1 MKLGLTSLATRIF
14 EPIVEKNEKL
24 FAPLKDSYQRADIKM
39 PFVSYVS
46 LMLFFSILTY
56 VYVFVFSY
64 LTFIIFQRETTIAI
78 FYSFFAALLSSI
90 LVFFVAYSY
99 PIQKVSSRKRN
110 IEVNLPF
117 VIIHMGALVEAGL
130 PPYQMFKLIS
140 TFEDY
145 GEIAKEFKKVVR
157 NIEQFGLDPLTAIKD
172 VASRCP
178 SDELQ
183 QLLMGFVTTTESGG
197 NIKFYLKSVGE
208 QTLFDYRKRR
218 ERYIRTLDM
227 LSEIYTGIVI
237 SAPLFMV
244 AMLAIMNMIQPT
256 IGGWTIKDLA
266 WLGTYVIVPVL
277 NIGFIL
283 FLYTMEVEM

>member
-1 MKLGLTSLATRIF
+1 MGLGLASIATRIF
-14 EPIVEKNEKL
+14 GPIVEKNEKL
-24 FAPLKDSYQRADIKM
+24 FASLRDYYQRADIKM

-46 LMLFFSILTY
+46 LMLFFSLLTF

-64 LTFIIFQRETTIAI
+64 FAFTIFQREATVAM
-78 FYSFFAALLSSI
+78 FYSFFAALLSSV
-90 LVFFVAYSY
+90 LVFFIAYFY
-99 PIQKVSSRKRN
+99 PIQRVSSRKRN

-145 GEIAKEFKKVVR
+145 GEIAKEFKKIVR
-157 NIEQFGLDPLTAIKD
+157 NIEQFGLDPLTAIKE

-197 NIKFYLKSVGE
+197 NIKLYLKTVGE

-283 FLYTMEVEM
+283 FLYAMEVEM

>member
-1 MKLGLTSLATRIF
+1 MGFIALITKIF
-14 EPIVEKNEKL
+14 GPFVEKNEK
-24 FAPLKDSYQRADIKM
+24 FFSSLKDSIQKADIKM
-39 PFVSYVS
+39 PFISYAS
-46 LMLFFSILTY
+46 LTIFFSLLTFI
-56 VYVFVFSY
+56 YVFVISFI
-64 LTFIIFQRETTIAI
+64 TFNIFGRGATVSL
-78 FYSFFAALLSSI
+78 FYSLFAALLSSV
-90 LVFFVAYSY
+90 LTFFVAYFY
-99 PIQKVSSRKRN
+99 PMQKVSSRKRS

-117 VIIHMGALVEAGL
+117 VVIHMGALVEAGL

-140 TFEDY
+140 SFEEY
-145 GEIAKEFKKVVR
+145 GEIAKEFRKIVR
-157 NIEQFGLDPLTAIKD
+157 NVEQFGLDPLTAIKE

-197 NIKFYLKSVGE
+197 NIKLYLKTVGE
-208 QTLFDYRKRR
+208 QTLFDYRKKR

-266 WLGTYVIVPVL
+266 WLGTYILVPAL

-283 FLYTMEVEM
+283 FLFAMEVEM

>member
-1 MKLGLTSLATRIF
+1 MRLSLASVATRIF
-14 EPIVEKNEKL
+14 GSIIEKNEKL
-24 FAPLKDSYQRADIKM
+24 LSHVKDYYQKADIKM
-39 PFVSYVS
+39 PFISYAS
-46 LMLFFSILTY
+46 LILFFSLLTF
-56 VYVFVFSY
+56 VYVIAFSYFVF
-64 LTFIIFQRETTIAI
+64 TFFQREPIVSL

-90 LVFFVAYSY
+90 MIFFVGYFY

-117 VIIHMGALVEAGL
+117 VVIHMGALVEAGL

-140 TFEDY
+140 SFEDY
-145 GEIAKEFKKVVR
+145 GEIAKEFKKIVR
-157 NIEQFGLDPLTAIKD
+157 NIEQFGLDPLTAIKE
-172 VASRCP
+172 VAIRCP

-197 NIKFYLKSVGE
+197 NIKFYLKTVGE

-227 LSEIYTGIVI
+227 FSELYTGIVI
-237 SAPLFMV
+237 SAPLFMI

-266 WLGTYVIVPVL
+266 WLGTYALIPIL

-283 FLYTMEVEM
+283 FLFTMEVEM

>member
-1 MKLGLTSLATRIF
+1 MGLISIVTKVFS
-14 EPIVEKNEKL
+14 PIVEKYEKQ
-24 FAPLKDSYQRADIKM
+24 FSFLKESLQKADIKM
-39 PFVSYVS
+39 PFISYLS
-46 LMLFFSILTY
+46 LMLFLATLSFVYAFIFSI
-56 VYVFVFSY
+56 FVFHFFGRPLIVS
-64 LTFIIFQRETTIAI
+64 L
-78 FYSFFAALLSSI
+78 FYSIFVALLSS
-90 LVFFVAYSY
+90 VFIFIFMYFY
-99 PIQKVSSRKRN
+99 PFQKISSRKRN

-117 VIIHMGALVEAGL
+117 VVIHMGALVESGL

-140 TFEDY
+140 TFEEY
-145 GEIAKEFKKVVR
+145 GEIAKEFKKIVR
-157 NIEQFGLDPLTAIKD
+157 NIEQFGLDPLTAIKE

-183 QLLMGFVTTTESGG
+183 QLLMGFVTTVESGG
-197 NIKFYLKSVGE
+197 NIKLYLKTVGE

-227 LSEIYTGIVI
+227 LSEIYTGIII

-244 AMLAIMNMIQPT
+244 AMFAIMNMVQPT
-256 IGGWTIKDLA
+256 IGGWTIKDLT
-266 WLGTYVIVPVL
+266 WLGTYVLVPVL

>member
-1 MKLGLTSLATRIF
+1 MRLSVASIATRIF
-14 EPIVEKNEKL
+14 GSIIEKNEKL
-24 FAPLKDSYQRADIKM
+24 FAPLKDYYQKADIKM
-39 PFVSYVS
+39 PFVSYAS
-46 LMLFFSILTY
+46 LMFFFSSLSF

-64 LTFIIFQRETTIAI
+64 FVFTIFQREPIVSL
-78 FYSFFAALLSSI
+78 FYSFFAALLSSVLI
-90 LVFFVAYSY
+90 FFVAYFY
-99 PIQKVSSRKRN
+99 PVQKVSSRKRN

-117 VIIHMGALVEAGL
+117 VVIHMGALVEAGL

-140 TFEDY
+140 SFEDY
-145 GEIAKEFKKVVR
+145 GEIAKEFKKIVR
-157 NIEQFGLDPLTAIKD
+157 NIEQFGLDPLTAIKE

-197 NIKFYLKSVGE
+197 NIKFYLKTVGE

-227 LSEIYTGIVI
+227 LSELYTGVVI
-237 SAPLFMV
+237 SAPLFIV

-266 WLGTYVIVPVL
+266 WLGTYFIIPVL

-283 FLYTMEVEM
+283 FLFTMEVEM